1 MLPGLTHEEGRNLI
15 MSVGTYR
22 GTRRLS
28 PVEVAT
34 LFEKAI
40 TAGASPQECART
52 AGFKGSTM
60 IPKFLRLLRLN
71 SNLHH
76 LIGWGQSGASISF
89 IAASEIG
96 RLNEDEQ
103 AEAFDVAIGNEM
115 TKMEVLHMIQLRIRS
130 RRRITACAT
139 DIVRMRPKVTRVH
152 VFLGAVTDESTR
164 QNLAKL
170 KQSERDQLLASALTE
185 TYGSLPKTSGRLGIE
200 RFTIVTDG
208 QGAARLKR
216 GQGPGFEVAINES
229 LSTKVPKV

>member
-1 MLPGLTHEEGRNLI
+1 MLPGLTHEESRDLI

-40 TAGASPQECART
+40 TAGASAEECART

-71 SNLHH
+71 SDLHH

-89 IAASEIG
+89 MAASEIG

-103 AEAFDVAIGNEM
+103 AEAFDVAIGNQM
-115 TKMEVLHMIQLRIRS
+115 TKMEVLHMVQLRIRS
-130 RRRITACAT
+130 RRRIAACAD
-139 DIVRMRPKVTRVH
+139 DIVRMRPRVTRMH
-152 VFLGAVTDESTR
+152 VFLGAVTDGDTR
-164 QNLAKL
+164 QGLAKL
-170 KQSERDQLLASALTE
+170 KQSERDDLLASALAE
-185 TYGSLPKTSGRLGIE
+185 TYDSLPKTSGRLGIE
-200 RFTIVTDG
+200 RFTIVTDE

-216 GQGPGFEVAINES
+216 GEGPGFEVAINQS
-229 LSTKVPKV
+229 LSTKVSKV

>member
-1 MLPGLTHEEGRNLI
+1 MLPGLTHEEARNLI

-28 PVEVAT
+28 PVEAAT

-96 RLNEDEQ
+96 RLNEDER
-103 AEAFDVAIGNEM
+103 AEAFDVAIGNQM

-130 RRRITACAT
+130 RRRITACAD
-139 DIVRMRPKVTRVH
+139 DIVRMRPTVTRVH

-170 KQSERDQLLASALTE
+170 RQSERDQLLASVLTD
-185 TYGSLPKTSGRLGIE
+185 TYGVLRKTSGRLGIE
-200 RFTIVTDG
+200 RFTIVTDE

-216 GQGPGFEVAINES
+216 GGGPGFEVAINQS
-229 LSTKVPKV
+229 LSTKVSKV